1 MDLPS
6 LPAQLQGM
14 IEIQLPGGFVFAPSY
29 LQAGLIVFLV
39 FLLILTL
46 GMLQHRYMH
55 WTIKGVMPGFSLGF
69 VFALLIEAILIAS
82 GSTILVSVLG
92 WKDAPKPLSNVL
104 DAGKTRLVDV
114 LGETDENKSE
124 ESSSGPSKA
133 TIGQIMSEYQEL
145 NDSEQESL
153 RSLVCKP

>member
-1 MDLPS
+1 MNI
-6 LPAQLQGM
+6 PADKLEAAQRIPNQLQR
-14 IEIQLPGGFVFAPSY
+14 IIQVPLPGGFVFAPSY

-55 WTIKGVMPGFSLGF
+55 WTIKGVLPGFSLGF
-69 VFALLIEAILIAS
+69 VFALLIEGILIAS

-92 WKDAPKPLSNVL
+92 WKNAPKPLSNVL
-104 DAGKTRLVDV
+104 DAGRTELVNV
-114 LGETDENKSE
+114 LGA
-124 ESSSGPSKA
+124 SKRSQS
-133 TIGQIMSEYQEL
+133 TIDQIVSEYQDL
-145 NDSEQESL
+145 NEGDQESL